1 LATDFTFF
9 KEHPKIGNIKE
20 GLLMMYVSIAV
31 FLLMVLLNLL
41 FKIASFF
48 RLGIPLL
55 YALAVPILFPDW
67 VQEQETLATLIFI
80 GLIALVVLSW
90 VITIRKR
97 ILRKRQEKEVSL

>member
-1 LATDFTFF
+1 
-9 KEHPKIGNIKE
+9 
-20 GLLMMYVSIAV
+20 MMYASIV
-31 FLLMVLLNLL
+31 IFLIMVLVNLL

-80 GLIALVVLSW
+80 GLIVLVVLSW
-90 VITIRKR
+90 VITVRKR
-97 ILRKRQEKEVSL
+97 ILRKRKQGEYSASIQE

>member
-1 LATDFTFF
+1 
-9 KEHPKIGNIKE
+9 
-20 GLLMMYVSIAV
+20 MMYASIV
-31 FLLMVLLNLL
+31 IFLIMVLVNLL

-67 VQEQETLATLIFI
+67 VQEQETLATLIFF

-97 ILRKRQEKEVSL
+97 ILRKRQESRYNQQSL

>member
-1 LATDFTFF
+1 
-9 KEHPKIGNIKE
+9 
-20 GLLMMYVSIAV
+20 MMYASIAI

-67 VQEQETLATLIFI
+67 VQEQETLAILIFI
-80 GLIALVVLSW
+80 VLIALVILSW
-90 VITIRKR
+90 IVTIRKR
-97 ILRKRQEKEVSL
+97 ILRKRREKEYEVL

>member
-1 LATDFTFF
+1 
-9 KEHPKIGNIKE
+9 
-20 GLLMMYVSIAV
+20 MMYASIVV
-31 FLLMVLLNLL
+31 FLIMVLVNLL

-48 RLGIPLL
+48 RLGVPLL

-67 VQEQETLATLIFI
+67 VQEQEMLATLIFF

-97 ILRKRQEKEVSL
+97 ILRKRQESEYN